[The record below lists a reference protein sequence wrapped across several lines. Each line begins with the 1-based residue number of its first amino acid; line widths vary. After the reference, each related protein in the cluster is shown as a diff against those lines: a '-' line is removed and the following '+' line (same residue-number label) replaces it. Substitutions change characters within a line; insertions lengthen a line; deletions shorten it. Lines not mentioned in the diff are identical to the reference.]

1 MFQILRSFIFT
12 FRTRLVVVVLVVVV
26 VVVVVVNAE
35 VRVVNRNYLKW
46 VNMDC

>member
-1 MFQILRSFIFT
+1 MFQILRPFIFI
-12 FRTRLVVVVLVVVV
+12 FRTRLVVVVL
-26 VVVVVVNAE
+26 VVVVVNAE